1 MICSHGGL
9 TNVWQ
14 SVETGVFHSPWVFP
28 DAKDGHLGVRLLIV
42 ETTVKVANR
51 NNNMENKHQDTVDD
65 MII

>member
-1 MICSHGGL
+1 MICGHGGL

-42 ETTVKVANR
+42 ETTVKVGKPKQHG
-51 NNNMENKHQDTVDD
+51 NKHQDTVDD